1 MGNRKRSF
9 TESPYPKRKF
19 ELYHNVENVIADV
32 DSCAVIVE
40 SHEKDMPKR
49 KKKEKRTISME
60 EILHGEDQIKAANE
74 RRLN

>member
-1 MGNRKRSF
+1 
-9 TESPYPKRKF
+9 
-19 ELYHNVENVIADV
+19 VENVIADV

-40 SHEKDMPKR
+40 SMTSEIPKR

-74 RRLN
+74 RRMN